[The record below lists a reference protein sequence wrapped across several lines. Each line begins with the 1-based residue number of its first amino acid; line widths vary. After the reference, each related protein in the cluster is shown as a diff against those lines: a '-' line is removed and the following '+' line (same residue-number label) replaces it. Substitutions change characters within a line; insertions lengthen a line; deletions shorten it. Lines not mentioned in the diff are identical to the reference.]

1 MKTCTFAPRSK
12 EGKEKR
18 KSGRKEERESEVARA
33 NI

>member
-1 MKTCTFAPRSK
+1 LHPDQK

-33 NI
+33 KI